1 MWETFYFL
9 LVFWSWWQ
17 SLDFNSWIYKH
28 ERHIWYNIW
37 LELIYI
43 VIWIN
48 LQKSVMATRMQSI
61 NSLTHVNCSCRN
73 CLKRLFSFSP
83 VLPSGAFFITSH
95 FHPSGCLYLIRTHL
109 FTWKLKWIFAFLKCE
124 KNVKIILTE
133 TSKQVCSY

>member
-61 NSLTHVNCSCRN
+61 NSLTHVTCSCRN

-95 FHPSGCLYLIRTHL
+95 FHPSGWFISNKNTLVYLFQLKL
-109 FTWKLKWIFAFLKCE
+109 FLHFFHISKKQIFTL
-124 KNVKIILTE
+124 I
-133 TSKQVCSY
+133 SKSDYV